1 MICDIAATAN
11 AACDGIPPMPG
22 AWQSPLRVRP
32 LAWLLLTLN
41 LACFTGWLT
50 GLIPLNITA
59 YDGLHGHPYGI
70 FLYPNPFSIGLL
82 NLIAL
87 ALPWRWQATY
97 RTEP

>member
-1 MICDIAATAN
+1 MLRLVTGFHAVGQELPDV
-11 AACDGIPPMPG
+11 ACGFHFTG
-22 AWQSPLRVRP
+22 
-32 LAWLLLTLN
+32 N

-82 NLIAL
+82 NLIVL

>member
-1 MICDIAATAN
+1 MR
-11 AACDGIPPMPG
+11 
-22 AWQSPLRVRP
+22 LRCHLRHRRDRQRR
-32 LAWLLLTLN
+32 LRWY
-41 LACFTGWLT
+41 
-50 GLIPLNITA
+50 TA

-97 RTEP
+97 RTTP